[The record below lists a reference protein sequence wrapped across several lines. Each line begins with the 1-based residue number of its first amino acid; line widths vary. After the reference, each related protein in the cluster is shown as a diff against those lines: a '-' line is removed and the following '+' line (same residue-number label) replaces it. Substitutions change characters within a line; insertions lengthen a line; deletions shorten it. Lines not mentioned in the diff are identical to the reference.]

1 MDDDTE
7 VLGELSLAETTVT
20 VGGRTWTIAEA
31 SSPDALVARVET
43 DADLAA
49 FPYGLLLWP
58 AAIALAERLVA
69 EPALVAGKR
78 VLELGAGVGLPGLV
92 AQHLGGRVTQ
102 TDYQPAPLA
111 LARRNARQNGV
122 TGIVTLEGDWRRF
135 PTLPPFDVVLGS
147 DILYERALHPALLA
161 LLPTVVAPGGLLLL
175 SDPLRPQ
182 STVFVDALERA
193 GWQVTMAGQTIAWRE
208 ERQEIALFTAR
219 RL

>member
-1 MDDDTE
+1 MTI
-7 VLGELSLAETTVT
+7 S
-20 VGGRTWTIAEA
+20 GREWTLAEA

-58 AAIALAERLVA
+58 SAIALAERLTA
-69 EPALVAGKR
+69 EPALVRGAR

-92 AQHLGGRVTQ
+92 AQHLGGVVTQ
-102 TDYQPAPLA
+102 TDHQPAPLA
-111 LARRNARQNGV
+111 LARRNARRNGV
-122 TGIVTLEGDWRRF
+122 AGIVTQEGDWRRF

-161 LLPTVVAPGGLLLL
+161 LLPSVVAPGGLLLL

-193 GWQVTMAGQTIAWRE
+193 GWRVTMAAQTVAWRE
-208 ERQEIALFTAR
+208 ERKEIALFAAR